1 MILKCISTI
10 SFSYSILANGEPR
23 GDIQP
28 TRGIRQDD
36 SLSPYLFLLCSEG
49 LNSLI
54 HKAMLVGDIKGFS
67 LCKNSP
73 QISHIFFADDSVLFC
88 HAEVKE
94 IQVIQNI
101 PDRHEQASSQQ
112 VNKEKT
118 HLFFGKSVLEMSKN
132 AN

>member
-54 HKAMLVGDIKGFS
+54 HKTMLVGDIKGFS
-67 LCKNSP
+67 LCKNGP
-73 QISHIFFADDSVLFC
+73 QISHIFFADNSVLFC
-88 HAEVKE
+88 RAEVKE

-112 VNKEKT
+112 VNKEKN
-118 HLFFGKSVLEMSKN
+118 SPVLW
-132 AN
+132 